1 MIFIKYILIFFVFLI
16 FLAIGNLYS
25 KRFTNRV
32 VELEKMNNMLNI
44 FKAKIKFSCST
55 IEEIFTQIYEDN
67 HDNIGAIFKR
77 ANTYMEESNS
87 KEAWEKAVDK
97 AELTTNLKKEDITAI
112 KTLGK
117 MLGNT
122 DVEGQVSQIELTSSF
137 IDMQIKKAEDER
149 RKNEKM
155 YKTLG
160 TVIGLAIV
168 IILM

>member
-1 MIFIKYILIFFVFLI
+1 MIFIKYILIFFVFII
-16 FLAIGNLYS
+16 FFALGNLYS
-25 KRFTNRV
+25 KKFINRV

-55 IEEIFTQIYEDN
+55 INETFNQIYEDN
-67 HDNIGAIFKR
+67 HDNIGKIFEK
-77 ANTYMEESNS
+77 ASSYMEDEDC
-87 KEAWEKAVDK
+87 KTAWEKATNE
-97 AELTTNLKKEDITAI
+97 AIFTTNYKNEDIVAI

-122 DVEGQVSQIELTSSF
+122 DIEGQISQIDLTQNMLK
-137 IDMQIKKAEDER
+137 DQIKQAQEER
-149 RKNEKM
+149 KKNSKL

-160 TVIGLAIV
+160 LASGLTIA

>member
-55 IEEIFTQIYEDN
+55 IKEIFTQIYEDN

-87 KEAWEKAVDK
+87 KEAWEKAVDE
-97 AELTTNLKKEDITAI
+97 AEITTNLKKEDITAI

-122 DVEGQVSQIELTSSF
+122 DVEGQVSQIELTQNVLQE
-137 IDMQIKKAEDER
+137 QIKIAQEER
-149 RKNEKM
+149 KKNSKL
-155 YKTLG
+155 YRTLG
-160 TVIGLAIV
+160 LASGLTVA

>member
-87 KEAWEKAVDK
+87 KEAWEKAVDE
-97 AELTTNLKKEDITAI
+97 AEPTTNLKKEDITAI